1 VTALSLVTGKLRC
14 RRVNM
19 SLELKLQLKDLS
31 WLGQA
36 FANKSFISPL
46 GENKLSEFTAQDKLR
61 LQELGIIKNDNTIE
75 AKYYPLLEG
84 LAYADGFIDTT
95 FRRGPV
101 RARKQ
106 IICRGEQKVSA
117 VYQGEEAIFTMP
129 SNPKA
134 MINFLGEYM
143 GRSSLSG
150 SDLDIELTA
159 EEALCL
165 AVIADLYRKAVFSAY
180 AQEEVFLY
188 SGFSLKELWEGT
200 NKIRENS
207 QSLAYHVFLLNLGFT
222 KFTMEQVEQTL
233 TSLINKGM
241 VQKDHDI
248 YRPVGE
254 TLLLAGNFL
263 VFENIIEVVVGQVD
277 GNKLYRSGF
286 MLLQAGP
293 LDVLYMEKSKDKILM
308 ESLSPL
314 KAEELM
320 ATVLDSKPNI
330 V

>member
-1 VTALSLVTGKLRC
+1 
-14 RRVNM
+14 M

-46 GENKLSEFTAQDKLR
+46 GESKLSEFTAEDKQR
-61 LQELGIIKNDNTIE
+61 LQELEIIKADNTIE
-75 AKYYPLLEG
+75 AQYYPMMEI
-84 LAYADGFIDTT
+84 LAYADGFIDIT

-117 VYQGEEAIFTMP
+117 VYQGDEAVFTIP
-129 SNPKA
+129 PNPKA
-134 MINFLGEYM
+134 MVKFIGEYM

-159 EEALCL
+159 GEALCFS
-165 AVIADLYRKAVFSAY
+165 VIADLYRKAVFSAY
-180 AQEEVFLY
+180 AQEEVFVY
-188 SGFSLKELWEGT
+188 TGFSLKDLWEGA
-200 NKIRENS
+200 NNVRENS
-207 QSLAYHVFLLNLGFT
+207 QSLAFHVILLNSGVP
-222 KFTMEQVEQTL
+222 KYTMEQVEQTL
-233 TSLINKGM
+233 TSLINKGL
-241 VQKDHDI
+241 VQQDNDV

-254 TLLLAGNFL
+254 ALLFSGNFL
-263 VFENIIEVVVGQVD
+263 VFENIIEVVVGQVY
-277 GNKLYRSGF
+277 GNNLYRSGF

-293 LDVLYMEKSKDKILM
+293 LDVLYLEKSRDNILM
-308 ESLSPL
+308 ECLSPL

-320 ATVLDSKPNI
+320 AAVSDSKPNI
-330 V
+330 I